1 MLTKELVIYIF
12 PGSVGTG
19 VMQESFGSSEY
30 HPRRKKHEE
39 KKMKCPLCDA
49 HTEVKE
55 TRHGTAR
62 RRQCYNEHTFWTEE
76 KITTEPKPKGKRGRP
91 KGVDPRGT

>member
-1 MLTKELVIYIF
+1 
-12 PGSVGTG
+12 
-19 VMQESFGSSEY
+19 
-30 HPRRKKHEE
+30 
-39 KKMKCPLCDA
+39 MKCPLCDA

-76 KITTEPKPKGKRGRP
+76 KTITEPKPKGKRGRP
-91 KGVDPRGT
+91 KGVEPRGTKGMVAFQKT